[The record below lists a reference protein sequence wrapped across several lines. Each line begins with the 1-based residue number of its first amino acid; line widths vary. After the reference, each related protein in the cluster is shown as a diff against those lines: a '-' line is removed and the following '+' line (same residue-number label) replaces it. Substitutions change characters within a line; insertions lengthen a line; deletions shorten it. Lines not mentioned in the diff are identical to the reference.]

1 MPSRIREGIGTLEY
15 PPLIEEHE
23 ESRKQLQALV
33 DRLTDDQLT
42 QSLGD
47 GWTAAALLAHIA
59 FWERVAVL
67 VYEQQQLGTAAYPI
81 LDEDVTNNALL
92 PEWLALPPRVAV
104 QLVLDAVDAVDRIV
118 AEHGDAV
125 ISPHEDEDQFVGMA
139 RAGHRIYHLRE
150 IERAFPA

>member
-1 MPSRIREGIGTLEY
+1 LEY
-15 PPLIEEHE
+15 PPLIEEHA
-23 ESRKQLQALV
+23 ESRARLQALV
-33 DRLTDDQLT
+33 DRLTDEQLT
-42 QSLGD
+42 HPLGD

-59 FWERVAVL
+59 FWERAAVL
-67 VYEQQQLGTAAYPI
+67 VYRQQQLGNAAYPI

-104 QLVLDAVDAVDRIV
+104 RLVLDAVEDVDRIV
-118 AEHGDAV
+118 AEQGDAV

-139 RAGHRIYHLRE
+139 RAGHRIYHIRE

>member
-1 MPSRIREGIGTLEY
+1 LEY
-15 PPLIEEHE
+15 PPLVEEHD
-23 ESRKQLQALV
+23 ESRERLRALV
-33 DRLTDDQLT
+33 DRLTDEQLA
-42 QSLGD
+42 QPLGD

-59 FWERVAVL
+59 FWERAAVL
-67 VYEQQQLGTAAYPI
+67 VYRQQQLGTAAYPI

-104 QLVLDAVDAVDRIV
+104 QLVLDAVEEVDRIV
-118 AEHGDAV
+118 AEQGDAV

-139 RAGHRIYHLRE
+139 RAGHRIYHIRE